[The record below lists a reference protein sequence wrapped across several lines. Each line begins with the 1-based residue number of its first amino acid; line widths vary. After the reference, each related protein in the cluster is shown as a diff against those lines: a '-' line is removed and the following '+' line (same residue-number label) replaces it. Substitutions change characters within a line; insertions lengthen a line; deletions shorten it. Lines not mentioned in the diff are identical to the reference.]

1 MALITETNQQYY
13 QGAQGFRGA
22 FLADGVTLQSAF
34 VTTFNTSL
42 VFGSANAWDPNDANY
57 ALNNFKIYTSLTGI
71 PGSWSEYIFQYSV
84 VNNTITFTTAPANN
98 LYIVAQ
104 LKVLDGGQYGNTPA
118 EEAVGDTVEENYG
131 TYQYVK
137 LSDVIDNYMVGYVGD
152 GKIIQTAKKSDVL
165 FFAKRSLQEFSYD
178 TLKSIKSQE
187 LTIPATLSLIIP
199 QDYVNYVNI
208 SWIDD
213 FGVKRPLYPNNNLTT
228 NPYSKLLQDNR
239 GVPTQD
245 NFGEDIEG
253 TSLTVERWRTANAE
267 RLLNGEALEQF
278 DNLAYGM
285 YGNDFGSGPWNWGR
299 LYGLDPQYSQS
310 NGWFG
315 INERD
320 GLFTFSSNLVDRLV
334 VIEYISDGLAYDL
347 DTRVPKM
354 AEEAMYLSISYNLL
368 ANRANTSEGII
379 ARFKKDK
386 RAALRNAKIR
396 LSNIKLSEIVQVM
409 RGKSKWIK
417 S

>member
-13 QGAQGFRGA
+13 QGAQGFRANGTTGP
-22 FLADGVTLQSAF
+22 FT
-34 VTTFNTSL
+34 TTFDTSL
-42 VFGSANAWDPNDANY
+42 VFTDTNSWNPSNVNY
-57 ALNNFKIYTSLTGI
+57 ALNNFKIYTSLTGT
-71 PGSWSEYIFQYSV
+71 PGSWSEYILQYSV

-104 LKVLDGGQYGNTPA
+104 LKILDGGQYGNTPA

>member
-13 QGAQGFRGA
+13 QGAQGFRGTGNA
-22 FLADGVTLQSAF
+22 LTIT
-34 VTTFNTSL
+34 TTFDTDL
-42 VFGSANAWDPNDANY
+42 VFGSVDAWNPNNQYY
-57 ALNNFKIYTSLTGI
+57 ALNNFKIYTSTTGI
-71 PGSWSEYIFQYSV
+71 PGSWSEYILAYTV
-84 VNNTITFTTAPANN
+84 VNNEITFTADPDNN
-98 LYIVAQ
+98 LFIVVQ
-104 LKVLDGGQYGNTPA
+104 LKVLDGGQYASTPA
-118 EEAVGDTVEENYG
+118 EEAIGDTVEENYG

-137 LSDVIDNYMVGYVGD
+137 LSDIIDNYMVGYVGD
-152 GKIIQTAKKSDVL
+152 GKIIQTAKKSDIL

-187 LTIPATLSLIIP
+187 LTIPPSLSLVIP
-199 QDYVNYVNI
+199 QDYVNYVSM
-208 SWIDD
+208 SWIDNH
-213 FGVKRPLYPNNNLTT
+213 GVKRPLYPNNNLTT
-228 NPYSKLLQDNR
+228 NPYSKLLQDEK
-239 GVPTQD
+239 GIPTQD
-245 NFGEDIEG
+245 NFGQSLEG
-253 TSLTVERWRTANAE
+253 TSLTVERWKDTNE
-267 RLLNGEALEQF
+267 NRLLNGEALDQF

-285 YGNDFGSGPWNWGR
+285 YGNDFGSGPWDWGR

-320 GLFTFSSNLVDRLV
+320 GLFTFSSNLVDRLI

-396 LSNIKLSEIVQVM
+396 LSNIKLTEIVQVM
-409 RGKSKWIK
+409 RGKSKWLK
-417 S
+417 H

>member
-13 QGAQGFRGA
+13 QGAQGFRGTGNA
-22 FLADGVTLQSAF
+22 LTIT
-34 VTTFNTSL
+34 TTFDTDL
-42 VFGSANAWDPNDANY
+42 VFGSVDAWNPNNQYY
-57 ALNNFKIYTSLTGI
+57 ALNNFKIYTSTTGI
-71 PGSWSEYIFQYSV
+71 QGSWSEYLLAYTVI
-84 VNNTITFTTAPANN
+84 NNKITFTADPANN
-98 LYIVAQ
+98 LFIVVQ
-104 LKVLDGGQYGNTPA
+104 LKVLSGGQYGNTPA
-118 EEAVGDTVEENYG
+118 EEAIGDAVEENYG

-137 LSDVIDNYMVGYVGD
+137 LSDIIDNYMVGYVGD
-152 GKIIQTAKKSDVL
+152 GKIIQTAKKSDIL

-187 LTIPATLSLIIP
+187 LTIPPSLSLVIP

-208 SWIDD
+208 SWIDNH
-213 FGVKRPLYPNNNLTT
+213 GVKRPLYPNNNLTI
-228 NPYSKLLQDNR
+228 NPYSKLLQDEK
-239 GVPTQD
+239 GMPTQD
-245 NFGEDIEG
+245 NFGQSLEG
-253 TSLTVERWRTANAE
+253 TSLTVERWKETNE
-267 RLLNGEALEQF
+267 NRLLNGEALDQF

-285 YGNDFGSGPWNWGR
+285 YGNDFGSGPWDWGR

-320 GLFTFSSNLVDRLV
+320 GLFTFSSNLVDRLI

-396 LSNIKLSEIVQVM
+396 LSNIKLTEIVQVM
-409 RGKSKWIK
+409 RGKSKWLK
-417 S
+417 H

>member
-13 QGAQGFRGA
+13 QGAQGFRGTGNA
-22 FLADGVTLQSAF
+22 LTIT
-34 VTTFNTSL
+34 TTFDTDL
-42 VFGSANAWDPNDANY
+42 VFGSVDAWNPNNQYY
-57 ALNNFKIYTSLTGI
+57 ALNNFKIYTSTTGI
-71 PGSWSEYIFQYSV
+71 PGSWSEYILAYTV
-84 VNNTITFTTAPANN
+84 VNNEITFTADPDNN
-98 LYIVAQ
+98 LFIVVQ
-104 LKVLDGGQYGNTPA
+104 LKVLDGGQYASTPA
-118 EEAVGDTVEENYG
+118 EEAIGDAVEENYG

-137 LSDVIDNYMVGYVGD
+137 LSDIIDNYMVGYVGD
-152 GKIIQTAKKSDVL
+152 GKIIQTAKKSDIL

-187 LTIPATLSLIIP
+187 LTIPPSLSLVIP

-208 SWIDD
+208 SWIDNH
-213 FGVKRPLYPNNNLTT
+213 GVKRPLYPNNNLTT
-228 NPYSKLLQDNR
+228 NPYSKLLQDEK
-239 GVPTQD
+239 GIPTQD
-245 NFGEDIEG
+245 NFGQSLEG
-253 TSLTVERWRTANAE
+253 TSLTVERWKDTNE
-267 RLLNGEALEQF
+267 NRLLNGEALDQF

-285 YGNDFGSGPWNWGR
+285 YGNDFGSGPWDWGR

-320 GLFTFSSNLVDRLV
+320 GLFTFSSNLVDRLI

-396 LSNIKLSEIVQVM
+396 LSNIKLTEIVQVM
-409 RGKSKWIK
+409 RGKSKWLK
-417 S
+417 H

>member
-13 QGAQGFRGA
+13 QGAQGFRGTGNA
-22 FLADGVTLQSAF
+22 LTIT
-34 VTTFNTSL
+34 TTFDTDL
-42 VFGSANAWDPNDANY
+42 VFGSVDAWDPNNQYY
-57 ALNNFKIYTSLTGI
+57 ALNNFKIYTSTTGI
-71 PGSWSEYIFQYSV
+71 PGSWSEYLLAYTV
-84 VNNTITFTTAPANN
+84 VNNKITFTANPANN
-98 LYIVAQ
+98 LFIVVQ
-104 LKVLDGGQYGNTPA
+104 LKVLSGGQYGNTPA
-118 EEAVGDTVEENYG
+118 EEAIGDAVEENYG

-137 LSDVIDNYMVGYVGD
+137 LSDIIDNYMVGYVGD
-152 GKIIQTAKKSDVL
+152 GKIIQTAKKSDIL

-187 LTIPATLSLIIP
+187 LTIPPSLSLVIP

-208 SWIDD
+208 SWIDNH
-213 FGVKRPLYPNNNLTT
+213 GVKRPLYPNNNLTI
-228 NPYSKLLQDNR
+228 NPYSKLLQDEK
-239 GVPTQD
+239 GMPTQD
-245 NFGEDIEG
+245 NFGQSLEG
-253 TSLTVERWRTANAE
+253 TSLTVERWRETNE
-267 RLLNGEALEQF
+267 NRLLNGEALDQF

-285 YGNDFGSGPWNWGR
+285 YGNDFGSGPWDWGR

-320 GLFTFSSNLVDRLV
+320 GLFTFSSNLVDRLI

-396 LSNIKLSEIVQVM
+396 LSNIKLTEIVQVM
-409 RGKSKWIK
+409 RGKSKWLK
-417 S
+417 H

>member
-13 QGAQGFRGA
+13 QGAQGFRGTGNA
-22 FLADGVTLQSAF
+22 LTIT
-34 VTTFNTSL
+34 TTFDTDL
-42 VFGSANAWDPNDANY
+42 VFGSVDAWDPNNQYY
-57 ALNNFKIYTSLTGI
+57 ALNNFKIYTSTTGI
-71 PGSWSEYIFQYSV
+71 PGSWSEYLLAYTVI
-84 VNNTITFTTAPANN
+84 NNKITFTANPANN
-98 LYIVAQ
+98 LFIVVQ

-118 EEAVGDTVEENYG
+118 EEAIGDAVEENYG

-137 LSDVIDNYMVGYVGD
+137 LSDIIDNYMVGYVGD
-152 GKIIQTAKKSDVL
+152 GKIIQTAKKSDIL

-187 LTIPATLSLIIP
+187 LTIPPSLSLVIP
-199 QDYVNYVNI
+199 QDYVNYVSI
-208 SWIDD
+208 SWIDNH
-213 FGVKRPLYPNNNLTT
+213 GVKRPLYPNNNLTT
-228 NPYSKLLQDNR
+228 NPYSKLLQDEK
-239 GVPTQD
+239 GIPTQD
-245 NFGEDIEG
+245 NFGQSLEG
-253 TSLTVERWRTANAE
+253 TSLTVERWKETNE
-267 RLLNGEALEQF
+267 NRLLNGEALDQF

-285 YGNDFGSGPWNWGR
+285 YGNDFGSGPWDWGR

-320 GLFTFSSNLVDRLV
+320 GLFTFSSNLVDRLI

-396 LSNIKLSEIVQVM
+396 LSNIKLTEIVQVM
-409 RGKSKWIK
+409 RGKSKWLK
-417 S
+417 H

>member
-1 MALITETNQQYY
+1 
-13 QGAQGFRGA
+13 
-22 FLADGVTLQSAF
+22 
-34 VTTFNTSL
+34 
-42 VFGSANAWDPNDANY
+42 
-57 ALNNFKIYTSLTGI
+57 
-71 PGSWSEYIFQYSV
+71 
-84 VNNTITFTTAPANN
+84 
-98 LYIVAQ
+98 
-104 LKVLDGGQYGNTPA
+104 
-118 EEAVGDTVEENYG
+118 
-131 TYQYVK
+131 
-137 LSDVIDNYMVGYVGD
+137 MVGYVGD
-152 GKIIQTAKKSDVL
+152 GKIIQTAKKSDIL

-187 LTIPATLSLIIP
+187 LTIPPSLSLVIP

-208 SWIDD
+208 SWIDNH
-213 FGVKRPLYPNNNLTT
+213 GVKRPLYPNNNLTT
-228 NPYSKLLQDNR
+228 NPYSKLLQDEK
-239 GVPTQD
+239 GIPTQD
-245 NFGEDIEG
+245 NFGQSLEG
-253 TSLTVERWRTANAE
+253 TSLTVERWKDTNE
-267 RLLNGEALEQF
+267 NRLLNGEALDQF

-285 YGNDFGSGPWNWGR
+285 YGNDFGSGPWDWGR

-320 GLFTFSSNLVDRLV
+320 GLFTFSSNLVDRLI

-396 LSNIKLSEIVQVM
+396 LSNIKLTEIVQVM
-409 RGKSKWIK
+409 RGKSKWLK
-417 S
+417 H

>member
-13 QGAQGFRGA
+13 QGAQGFRGTGNA
-22 FLADGVTLQSAF
+22 LTIT
-34 VTTFNTSL
+34 TTFDTDL
-42 VFGSANAWDPNDANY
+42 VFGSVDAWNPNNQYY
-57 ALNNFKIYTSLTGI
+57 ALNNFKIYTSTTGI
-71 PGSWSEYIFQYSV
+71 PGSWSEYLLKYTVI
-84 VNNTITFTTAPANN
+84 NNNITFTDDPANN
-98 LYIVAQ
+98 LFIVVQ
-104 LKVLDGGQYGNTPA
+104 LKVLSGGQYGNTPA
-118 EEAVGDTVEENYG
+118 EEAIGDAVEENYG

-137 LSDVIDNYMVGYVGD
+137 LSDIIDNYMVGYVGD
-152 GKIIQTAKKSDVL
+152 GKIIQTAKKSDIL

-187 LTIPATLSLIIP
+187 LTIPPSLSLVIP

-208 SWIDD
+208 SWIDNH
-213 FGVKRPLYPNNNLTT
+213 GVKRPLYPNNNLTI
-228 NPYSKLLQDNR
+228 NPYSKLLQDEK
-239 GVPTQD
+239 GMPTQD
-245 NFGEDIEG
+245 NFGQSLEG
-253 TSLTVERWRTANAE
+253 TSLTVERWRETNE
-267 RLLNGEALEQF
+267 NRLLNGEALDQF

-285 YGNDFGSGPWNWGR
+285 YGNDFGSGPWDWGR

-320 GLFTFSSNLVDRLV
+320 GLFTFSSNLVDRLI

-396 LSNIKLSEIVQVM
+396 LSNIKLTEIVQVM
-409 RGKSKWIK
+409 RGKSKWLK
-417 S
+417 H